1 MTDAAIYFAWLFGLS
16 DWRAAQALGVTENA
30 VRRQRRALG
39 LRKTGGG
46 QPTGWEALHG
56 DD

>member
-30 VRRQRRALG
+30 VRRRRRALG

>member
-39 LRKTGGG
+39 LMKTGRGAPVN
-46 QPTGWEALHG
+46 QEG
-56 DD
+56 DWA